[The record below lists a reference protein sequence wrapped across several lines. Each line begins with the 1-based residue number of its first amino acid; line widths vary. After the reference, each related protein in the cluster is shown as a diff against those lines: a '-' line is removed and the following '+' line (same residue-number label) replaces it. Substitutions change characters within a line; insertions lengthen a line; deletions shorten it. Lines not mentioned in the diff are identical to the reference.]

1 MRTEKKSLAIVGC
14 GKLADIV
21 VDALLG
27 GILEDYALIGTYSK
41 TFEKAERLAQRI
53 NGAETS
59 YPCTACGSISK
70 LLELKPDYIVES
82 ASPMAFREL
91 ALPAL
96 KNGSSLV
103 TLSIGALADGDFYE
117 EVQRT
122 AKAHGS
128 RVHLVSGAIGGF
140 DVLGTA
146 ALMGD
151 CEVSFDTEK
160 GPRSLRD
167 SPVYETELETQTKR
181 VFQGNAKEAIALFP
195 TKVNVAVA
203 AALASVGPERTKVSV
218 TSVPDYIGDRHRIRI
233 KNEEVDAVVDIY
245 SKTSK
250 IAGWSVVNTL
260 RNIVSPIVL

>member
-1 MRTEKKSLAIVGC
+1 MGTEKKSLAIVGC

-59 YPCTACGSISK
+59 YSCTACGSISE
-70 LLELKPDYIVES
+70 LLELKPDYVVES
-82 ASPMAFREL
+82 ASPTAFREL

-96 KNGSSLV
+96 KNGSSLL
-103 TLSIGALADGDFYE
+103 TLSIGALADRDFYE

-151 CEVSFDTEK
+151 CEVFFDTEK

-203 AALASVGPERTKVSV
+203 AALASVGPE
-218 TSVPDYIGDRHRIRI
+218 
-233 KNEEVDAVVDIY
+233 
-245 SKTSK
+245 
-250 IAGWSVVNTL
+250 
-260 RNIVSPIVL
+260 

>member
-53 NGAETS
+53 NGVETS
-59 YPCTACGSISK
+59 FACKACGSISE
-70 LLELKPDYIVES
+70 LLELSPDYIVES
-82 ASPMAFREL
+82 ASPTAFREL

-96 KNGSSLV
+96 KKGSSLV
-103 TLSIGALADGDFYE
+103 SLSIGALADRDFYE
-117 EVQRT
+117 EVQHT
-122 AKAHGS
+122 AKAHGT

-146 ALMGD
+146 SLMGD

-160 GPRSLRD
+160 GPRSLKH
-167 SPVYETELETQTKR
+167 SPVKESELET
-181 VFQGNAKEAIALFP
+181 
-195 TKVNVAVA
+195 
-203 AALASVGPERTKVSV
+203 
-218 TSVPDYIGDRHRIRI
+218 
-233 KNEEVDAVVDIY
+233 
-245 SKTSK
+245 
-250 IAGWSVVNTL
+250 
-260 RNIVSPIVL
+260 

>member
-1 MRTEKKSLAIVGC
+1 MRTEKKSLAIVGG

-41 TFEKAERLAQRI
+41 TFDKAERLARRI
-53 NGAETS
+53 KGGETS
-59 YPCTACGSISK
+59 CPCTAFGSVTQV
-70 LLELKPDYIVES
+70 LELKPDYIVES

-167 SPVYETELETQTKR
+167 SPVYETELETQT
-181 VFQGNAKEAIALFP
+181 
-195 TKVNVAVA
+195 
-203 AALASVGPERTKVSV
+203 
-218 TSVPDYIGDRHRIRI
+218 
-233 KNEEVDAVVDIY
+233 
-245 SKTSK
+245 
-250 IAGWSVVNTL
+250 
-260 RNIVSPIVL
+260 